1 MAPDSS
7 MGKVDSSGC
16 VGRAPFHTDVE
27 LWSWVLSSTYRH
39 SLLGALCCS
48 RLNPEPVSMAAVCL
62 RIAALDPRVGV
73 ETISF
78 LAVLCSEH
86 PLELCRLL
94 RSCFGDTSMGAVA

>member
-1 MAPDSS
+1 
-7 MGKVDSSGC
+7 
-16 VGRAPFHTDVE
+16 
-27 LWSWVLSSTYRH
+27 
-39 SLLGALCCS
+39 
-48 RLNPEPVSMAAVCL
+48 MAAVCL